1 MDFQT
6 RNGFFAL
13 RMRNRSLFL
22 SFFLLLL
29 VVGLFCTPAYA
40 QIVSKADSS
49 TDKRIRVFIVHGNAG
64 LSQPTGDLAN
74 DYGSYGE
81 IGGGIHIL
89 NKRRW
94 IFGLEGAYFFGN
106 GVKKDPV
113 PNLRNSD
120 GTITGTNGSD
130 AVFKV
135 FQRATSFPVLRVGK
149 VFPLSAKFSQRNL
162 GGISVLA
169 GGSWFRHWTYIQDLS
184 KKTPQFT
191 EDYRIGYDRLSGGPA
206 AGFWIG
212 YLSIPAYRKLNFHFE
227 IGYQHAFTTTYR
239 YDFAYS
245 TPAGKKRSDGL
256 FQLRFKICFT
266 SKSRSEET
274 VYYY

>member
-1 MDFQT
+1 MW
-6 RNGFFAL
+6 GFRLVFPIF
-13 RMRNRSLFL
+13 FL
-22 SFFLLLL
+22 SILLTGFSEAAPAT
-29 VVGLFCTPAYA
+29 GLA
-40 QIVSKADSS
+40 SDS
-49 TDKRIRVFIVHGNAG
+49 TLNKRIRVFLVHGHAG
-64 LSQPTGDLAN
+64 LTLPSGDLAA
-74 DYGSYGE
+74 DYGAYGE
-81 IGGGIHIL
+81 LGGGFHIL

-94 IFGLEGAYFFGN
+94 IFGLEASYFFGN
-106 GVKKDPV
+106 GVKRDPI

-120 GTITGTNGSD
+120 GTVTGSNGSD

-135 FQRATSFPVLRVGK
+135 FQRATSLPVIRVGK
-149 VFPLSAKFSQRNL
+149 VFPFSLAFSRKNL
-162 GGISVLA
+162 GGISILGGA
-169 GGSWFRHWTYIQDLS
+169 GWVRHWTYIQDLS

-206 AGFWIG
+206 AGIWVGF
-212 YLSIPAYRKLNFHFE
+212 LSIPAYQKLNFHFE
-227 IGYQHAFTTTYR
+227 LGYQQAFTTTYR

-245 TPAGKKRSDGL
+245 TPAGQKRSDGM